1 MWTNEI
7 FSCTKPVLAMVH
19 LDAFPGTVL
28 YDAEGGLKK
37 ICEHAAHDYNALCE
51 GGVSGVIFCNENDK
65 PYTRRAGPEIAATM
79 TAVVNYVLNQAEKKI
94 PFGIDIQWDPKAALA
109 VAKATGAAFVRGIFC
124 GTFCGDLGFFT
135 PDPLEIAAFRKQIDA
150 QHIKMLTNLAPEF
163 SCTLDTRDICVRAQ
177 TAIKSSMI
185 DGLCVSG
192 VMAGGDAPFEELRRV
207 KAAVAQTG
215 IPVFA
220 NTGVK
225 PENVKDILGIADGC
239 VTATCL
245 KVDRKSAN
253 RIDVNNVRD
262 FMGRL
267 Q

>member
-1 MWTNEI
+1 
-7 FSCTKPVLAMVH
+7 MVH
-19 LDAFPGTVL
+19 LDAFPGTVR
-28 YDAEGGLKK
+28 YDAEGGLEK
-37 ICEHAAHDYNALCE
+37 ICEHAAQDYNALCE

-65 PYTRRAGPEIAATM
+65 PYTMHAGPEIAATM
-79 TAVVNYVLNQAEKKI
+79 TAVVNYVLNQAPKKI

-109 VAKATGAAFVRGIFC
+109 VAKATGAAFIRGIVC

-135 PDPLEIAAFRKQIDA
+135 PNPLEIAAYRKQIGA
-150 QHIKMLTNLAPEF
+150 EHIKILTNLAPEF

-177 TAIKSSMI
+177 TAVKSSPV

-192 VMAGGDAPFEELRRV
+192 VMAGGDAPFEQLQRV
-207 KAAVAQTG
+207 KAAVANMD

-225 PENVKDILGIADGC
+225 PENAKDILAIADGC

-245 KVDRKSAN
+245 KVEMISTN
-253 RIDVNNVRD
+253 RIDVNNVRA
-262 FMGRL
+262 FMDRL
-267 Q
+267 N